1 MSDLD
6 ELKALAEAATPGPW
20 QNEADQYGRPK
31 IKDSNGWTLADLCTL
46 APNGPRFKAPHDA
59 ALIVAAVN
67 ALPDLISRLEKA
79 EGALRYY
86 ADPENWEYKNVGE
99 TVYIEMCPIQSD
111 KGETASRAL
120 GGDNHE

>member
-1 MSDLD
+1 MTDLD
-6 ELKALAEAATPGPW
+6 ELKAKAEAVIKRAAERSTMSPGEEIAFDMGLDDIT
-20 QNEADQYGRPK
+20 EAWD
-31 IKDSNGWTLADLCTL
+31 
-46 APNGPRFKAPHDA
+46 DA
-59 ALIVAAVN
+59 ANPKTILALIE
-67 ALPDLISRLEKA
+67 RLEKA

-111 KGETASRAL
+111 KGETANRAL